1 MAMTQATPG
10 LVVLSKLTY
19 GFNPNDLAQFNSMG
33 LNAWL
38 ADQLNPNKTENPR
51 VSAGLKA
58 FPSLSM
64 SPEDTKN
71 NFPYSIKNYLVADE
85 VILST
90 LFRRTWSDRQLFE
103 MLVEFFHDLIPSP
116 RGVADENL
124 SHYDTSVLRKYALGN
139 YPDMLVASSRSAAML
154 ASLNGNQN
162 DKNNPNENYGR
173 ELLELFTVSTAAP
186 YNQTDVVNAARVLSG
201 ISWWA
206 DSGKGL
212 QASPGRHWNGPVTV
226 LGWSDPNP
234 GGSSKV
240 ILDTAERMIRY
251 LALLPATARAF
262 SLRLARRFVS
272 DTPPES
278 LVSGMAGVYLET
290 SGNIPAV
297 VTFMAQSAEFAASDG
312 QKIKRPTEFVSS
324 IFRALGISPAK
335 EIMAGDPMK
344 DNFFAGN
351 PLQRLHQ
358 WSIDH
363 GHAPYGWP
371 FPNGYPDTGAAWTTL
386 SSQVMRWNLVRQLS
400 YGWGNGDF
408 TTPNYSTLLHS
419 TKTSDSSILNSA
431 AALLLGRR
439 LENLEQAAALKVVS
453 NVGGKNANDT
463 FERKAQVAVGIV
475 LSAPDWNLR

>member
-1 MAMTQATPG
+1 
-10 LVVLSKLTY
+10 
-19 GFNPNDLAQFNSMG
+19 
-33 LNAWL
+33 
-38 ADQLNPNKTENPR
+38 
-51 VSAGLKA
+51 
-58 FPSLSM
+58 
-64 SPEDTKN
+64 
-71 NFPYSIKNYLVADE
+71 
-85 VILST
+85 
-90 LFRRTWSDRQLFE
+90 
-103 MLVEFFHDLIPSP
+103 
-116 RGVADENL
+116 
-124 SHYDTSVLRKYALGN
+124 
-139 YPDMLVASSRSAAML
+139 
-154 ASLNGNQN
+154 
-162 DKNNPNENYGR
+162 
-173 ELLELFTVSTAAP
+173 
-186 YNQTDVVNAARVLSG
+186 
-201 ISWWA
+201 
-206 DSGKGL
+206 
-212 QASPGRHWNGPVTV
+212 
-226 LGWSDPNP
+226 
-234 GGSSKV
+234 
-240 ILDTAERMIRY
+240 MIRY